1 MGEEDR
7 GLRPAAPEWL
17 RMVWKFLLKPRGLK
31 CYVQFWAERP
41 VIEEGWM
48 KTIRLALVLSLVGL
62 ATMACVRF
70 EIGFVVN
77 EDGSGVISYQV
88 AVKDEV
94 VAMADLAGEGDDF
107 SLMDEFGDL
116 PSGAEVQD
124 YEEDGF
130 TGVIISVPVDDFSNW
145 EEVSGAFGA
154 LGDSAEDD
162 SQPFDVPTISKD
174 EDGAWHFSMLIPS
187 SEDPGGLMGLTGLDG
202 SEGGMDEF
210 AAMFLE
216 DAWFRVRVELPG
228 GLAEHNADRIED
240 GALVWELDIL
250 STESRQLTASTV
262 PGGGIPIVPI
272 VAGVVGAAVLVVIVS
287 LAYVR
292 RRR

>member
-1 MGEEDR
+1 
-7 GLRPAAPEWL
+7 
-17 RMVWKFLLKPRGLK
+17 
-31 CYVQFWAERP
+31 
-41 VIEEGWM
+41 M

-77 EDGSGVISYQV
+77 EDGSGVINYQV

-145 EEVSGAFGA
+145 EEVSGAFGG

-187 SEDPGGLMGLTGLDG
+187 SEDPGGLMGLMGLDG
-202 SEGGMDEF
+202 SEDGMDEF

-228 GLAEHNADRIED
+228 ELAEHNADRIED

-262 PGGGIPIVPI
+262 PEGGFPIVPI
-272 VAGVVGAAVLVVIVS
+272 VAGVAGAAVLVVIVL
-287 LAYVR
+287 LAYVCR
-292 RRR
+292 RR